1 VLEAGWI
8 DPAAV
13 EALPHVR
20 TRPDRIVYGPLAAL
34 PVDPDVVLLRV
45 VGAALMTLHNAL
57 PNLRIEGKPQ
67 CDIVAIAAEGC
78 EPAASVGC
86 ALSRARTGMPPEE
99 ITCALPAADLGET
112 VARIEAAAELD
123 RAMDRY
129 AGADAK
135 RFARSSDPG
144 S

>member
-1 VLEAGWI
+1 
-8 DPAAV
+8 
-13 EALPHVR
+13 
-20 TRPDRIVYGPLAAL
+20 
-34 PVDPDVVLLRV
+34 
-45 VGAALMTLHNAL
+45 
-57 PNLRIEGKPQ
+57 
-67 CDIVAIAAEGC
+67 
-78 EPAASVGC
+78 
-86 ALSRARTGMPPEE
+86 MPPEE